1 MTATMEVTPPPVRTG
16 RQGLRAGAIG
26 ALSVGVMAAAF
37 AAPSTSIF
45 FNSPFVASFA
55 GKAMVAA
62 FLFSA
67 IVIGL
72 VALNIAAF
80 STKLPS
86 SGYAYTYVSHGLGS
100 EAGFV
105 SAWMTLLVFIGTPII
120 LPPVF
125 GTTMRDLVDSLIGVS
140 IPWEIFAVALLVLV
154 GTLAVVGISDSL
166 KVGGVFVVIE
176 LGAVTAFAIY
186 MLIKSPHAQSP
197 ASLTPTSAPS
207 LGGFAV
213 AMIFGILSF
222 QGFESAATL
231 GEETRDSTR
240 SVARA
245 LLGAILVLGIFYIV
259 ASYGAIVGWGSGDV
273 SGYGESASPF
283 IELAHRYA
291 GSWLA
296 DVFSAVVG
304 AGLLAGTIA
313 GTNACARMLF
323 AMGRDRVLPGWLS
336 TTSARTQTPIAAVLL
351 VVTGGGVLGIAVAAA
366 WTPTKLWGFM
376 GSIISLG
383 AILVY
388 ILVSAGVAPFF
399 AREHRSELSLL
410 RHVGIPAV
418 AVAALTVPLWIKN
431 GLLWPAPAHPYN
443 LVPYLTLSWL
453 AIGVAIVL
461 YLRVRRPADLRSA
474 GRIVLDPTP

>member
-1 MTATMEVTPPPVRTG
+1 MSTTIEAPPEAPARAA
-16 RQGLRAGAIG
+16 RAGLRSGAIG
-26 ALSVGVMAAAF
+26 AVSVGVMAAAF
-37 AAPSTSIF
+37 AAPSTSLF

-62 FLFSA
+62 FLLSA
-67 IVIGL
+67 VVIGL

-105 SAWMTLLVFIGTPII
+105 SAWMTLLVFVGTPII

-125 GTTMRDLVDSLIGVS
+125 GVTMSDLVDNLIGVD
-140 IPWEIFAVALLVLV
+140 IPWEIYAVLLLALV
-154 GTLAVVGISDSL
+154 GTLAVLGISDSL
-166 KVGGVFVVIE
+166 KVGGVFVVVE
-176 LGAVTAFAIY
+176 LAVVTAFALY
-186 MLIKSPHAQSP
+186 MIFDTPHAQSP
-197 ASLTPTSAPS
+197 ASFSPASAPS

-231 GEETRDSTR
+231 GEETRDATR

-245 LLGAILVLGIFYIV
+245 LLAAIVVLGVFYTV
-259 ASYGAIVGWGSGDV
+259 ASYGAIVGWGAHDAA
-273 SGYGESASPF
+273 GYASSASPM
-283 IELAHRYA
+283 IDLANRYA
-291 GSWLA
+291 GAWLA

-323 AMGRDRVLPGWLS
+323 AMGRDRVLPRWLS
-336 TTSARTQTPIAAVLL
+336 RTDARTQTPVTASLL
-351 VVTGGGVLGIAVAAA
+351 VVIGGGALGIVLAAA

-388 ILVSAGVAPFF
+388 MMVSAGVVPFF
-399 AREHRSELSLL
+399 AREHRGELWLL
-410 RHVGIPAV
+410 RHVAIPAV
-418 AVAALTVPLWIKN
+418 AVALLTVPLWIRH
-431 GLLWPAPAHPYN
+431 GLLWPVPDYPYN
-443 LVPYLTLSWL
+443 LVPYLVLAWL
-453 AIGVAIVL
+453 AIGVAIVV
-461 YLRVRRPADLRSA
+461 YLRARRPRDLESA
-474 GRIVLDPTP
+474 GRIVME

>member
-1 MTATMEVTPPPVRTG
+1 MSTVTDAPHDAPVPSTRT
-16 RQGLRAGAIG
+16 GLRAGAIG

-37 AAPSTSIF
+37 AAPSTSMF

-55 GKAMVAA
+55 GKAVVAA
-62 FLFSA
+62 FLLSA
-67 IVIGL
+67 VAIGL

-80 STKLPS
+80 AAKLPS
-86 SGYAYTYVSHGLGS
+86 SGYAYTYVSHGLGTG
-100 EAGFV
+100 AGFV
-105 SAWMTLLVFIGTPII
+105 SAWMTLLVFVGTPII

-125 GTTMRDLVDSLIGVS
+125 GVTISDLVDNLIGVD
-140 IPWEIFAVALLVLV
+140 IPWEIYAVLLLALV
-154 GTLAVVGISDSL
+154 GTLAVLGISDSL
-166 KVGGVFVVIE
+166 KVGAVFVVIE
-176 LGAVTAFAIY
+176 LTVVTAFAVY
-186 MLIKSPHAQSP
+186 MVIDTPHAQSP
-197 ASLTPTSAPS
+197 SSLSPSSAPS

-245 LLGAILVLGIFYIV
+245 LVGAIIVLGLFYTV
-259 ASYGAIVGWGSGDV
+259 ASYGATVGWGANDA
-273 SGYGESASPF
+273 SGYGESASPM
-283 IELAHRYA
+283 IELANSYA
-291 GSWLA
+291 GAWLA

-323 AMGRDRVLPGWLS
+323 AMGRDRVLPRWLS
-336 TTSARTQTPIAAVLL
+336 RTDARTQTPVTASLL
-351 VVTGGGVLGIAVAAA
+351 VVAGGGALGVVLAAA

-388 ILVSAGVAPFF
+388 IMVSAGLIPFF
-399 AREHRSELSLL
+399 AREHRHELSVL
-410 RHVGIPAV
+410 RHVAVPVVAV
-418 AVAALTVPLWIKN
+418 AVLTVPLWVKN
-431 GLLWPAPAHPYN
+431 GLLWPVPDYPYN
-443 LVPYLTLSWL
+443 LVPYLVLAWL
-453 AIGVAIVL
+453 AIGVAIVA
-461 YLRVRRPADLRSA
+461 YLRARRPADLASA
-474 GRIVLDPTP
+474 GRIVLE